1 MNTYESRQKQLF
13 RSQDDVYAVLSD
25 LRHLERY
32 WTAVP
37 EQHKSK
43 VQDLKIEQDAISF
56 SVSPVGKVVLRL
68 VDSEAP
74 KMLKFGADNF
84 PIQFNFWIQ
93 LVGVSDSDTRM
104 KLTLKA
110 DIPLMLR
117 PMVGSK
123 LDDGIERVADMMA
136 QAINAGM

>member
-1 MNTYESRQKQLF
+1 MKTYESRQKQLF
-13 RSQDDVYAVLSD
+13 RSQTDVYAMLSD

-32 WTAVP
+32 WAAVP
-37 EQHKSK
+37 EEHKSK
-43 VQDLKIEQDAISF
+43 VQDLVIEQDSISF
-56 SVSPVGKVVLRL
+56 SVSPVGKVVLRM
-68 VDSEAP
+68 VDKEVP

-93 LVGVSDSDTRM
+93 LVGVSDVDTRM

-117 PMVGSK
+117 PMVGNK
-123 LDDGIERVADMMA
+123 LDDGIERVAEMMA
-136 QAINAGM
+136 QAINAGI